1 VERPGVVSVL
11 KRCGTLLVLAAAM
24 GGCAQM
30 AVSEGAG
37 AGAEGT
43 GARPALLAA
52 LDGDW
57 VMSGDVMGKA
67 VSYRMHAGPTLGGQF
82 TEIHM
87 QDVQVP
93 SEYEARVFVG
103 YDAKSGR
110 IITHW
115 LDSFGPMFS
124 VPHGTGKISDNTIE
138 FIVPYDDGPFRDTL
152 SFDPGRGRWRLE
164 IESQKPSGEWQHFAR
179 YDFRRKGDLTR

>member
-1 VERPGVVSVL
+1 MKSFL
-11 KRCGTLLVLAAAM
+11 KSCGGPVLVLMVALA
-24 GGCAQM
+24 GCADVPT
-30 AVSEGAG
+30 AAG
-37 AGAEGT
+37 TSADS
-43 GARPALLAA
+43 RPALLAA

-57 VMSGDVMGKA
+57 VMRGDVMGKP

-110 IITHW
+110 VITHW
-115 LDSFGPMFS
+115 LDSFGPSFS
-124 VPHGTGKISDNTIE
+124 VPHGTGKIDGNMIE
-138 FIVPYDDGPFRDTL
+138 FIVPYDDGPFRDRL
-152 SFDPGRGRWRLE
+152 RFDPTLKRWRLE
-164 IESQKPSGEWQHFAR
+164 IESQQKSGEWQHFAR
-179 YDFRRKGDLTR
+179 YDFRRKGDQTP